1 MHNIMYI
8 IYVLHTHANKIIYLQ
23 NNTWYYKEYRYATV
37 FCIYFLYIYT
47 HIRPCVFCF
56 RWLCFLWFFSPF
68 FYLEVNYLS
77 VSDLWSLTMLNIS
90 EVTRKFIISMKY
102 MWYMI
107 SFIVSNLR
115 SRTFTHSIL
124 NIFWEIDI
132 TCIVLHSV
140 IYVEYMT

>member
-1 MHNIMYI
+1 MCYTQRLTRLYI
-8 IYVLHTHANKIIYLQ
+8 CKIIRGIIK
-23 NNTWYYKEYRYATV
+23 NTDMQEFFVYI
-37 FCIYFLYIYT
+37 FCIYIHTFG
-47 HIRPCVFCF
+47 PVFFASDGCVFYD
-56 RWLCFLWFFSPF
+56 FSPLF

-102 MWYMI
+102 IWYMI

-140 IYVEYMT
+140 IYVEYM